1 MTNWW
6 NADPIIEDRGGVLVV
21 RDDLLPG
28 GSKSRFLP
36 VIAGDAKEVVYGG
49 PFCGGAAYAISV
61 WAARES
67 RKATLFYA
75 KRNTLHWRQREAFR
89 LGATIYQVPAGRIN
103 VVQARA
109 RAYAADHGALMLP
122 LGFDVPAASDP
133 FIAVMRGVRDRVGTI
148 DEVWCCC
155 GSGMLTRCLGTAFPD
170 ASVIGVMV
178 GLKSRSRLQ
187 AMPGNVRLIDSGY
200 EFSEECRQPSPF
212 DSCGN
217 YDRKAWAL
225 CAEAARTDP
234 DRRRLFWNVGG
245 NGPQV
250 T

>member
-1 MTNWW
+1 MTEWW
-6 NADPIIEDRGGVLVV
+6 RADPIIETHGGILVV

-28 GSKSRFLP
+28 GSKQRFLP
-36 VIAGDAKEVVYGG
+36 LLAGDAAEVVYGG
-49 PFCGGAAYAISV
+49 PFCGGAAYALSV

-75 KRNTLHWRQREAFR
+75 KRSSFHWRQREAFR

-122 LGFDVPAASDP
+122 LGLDVPAASEP
-133 FIAVMRGVRDRVGTI
+133 FIAAMHGVRDRVGAI

-178 GLKSRSRLQ
+178 GLKSRSGKQ

-200 EFSEECRQPSPF
+200 EFADECRDTAPF

-217 YDRKAWAL
+217 YDRKAWAM
-225 CAEAARTDP
+225 CAAEARRRP
-234 DRRRLFWNVGG
+234 DVRRLFWNVGG
-245 NGPQV
+245 SAPV